1 MLSPICGVGKASVAP
16 ETVMF
21 DEGSGFGV
29 ECGDEVNHTDIIAAC
44 LAITGANGYNSPT
57 LLDLCKGA

>member
-1 MLSPICGVGKASVAP
+1 
-16 ETVMF
+16 MF